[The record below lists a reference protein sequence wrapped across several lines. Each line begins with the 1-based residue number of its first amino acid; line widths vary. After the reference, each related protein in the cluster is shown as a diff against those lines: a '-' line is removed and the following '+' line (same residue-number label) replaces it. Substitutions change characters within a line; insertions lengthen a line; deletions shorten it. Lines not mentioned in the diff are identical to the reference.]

1 MAANRKYDH
10 CNNFLRQ
17 FRDEKSN
24 QFKRFTAEQFTEVW
38 NHYDTDG
45 NFLFFFYFHYHNQY

>member
-1 MAANRKYDH
+1 MAANKNTKTKYDH

-17 FRDEKSN
+17 FQDKKSK
-24 QFKRFTAEQFTEVW
+24 QFKRFTAGQFTDVW

-45 NFLFFFYFHYHNQY
+45 NFYFFVY